1 MFESPEFW
9 VGVSFVIFVALVYR
23 PVSAKLAVALDDRA
37 AKIKAELDEAVRLR
51 EEAQALLARYQR
63 QQNDAVKEAEEIT
76 AQARTTSEAF
86 ASQAAKSLEE
96 LLKRREIQA
105 TDRIARAEQEA
116 VAEVRARAVDLAIG
130 ATRRLLVESL
140 DDKARAAS
148 VDAAIGDL
156 ATKLH

>member
-9 VGVSFVIFVALVYR
+9 VGVAFVIFVALVYR
-23 PVSAKLAVALDDRA
+23 PISAKLAAALDDRA

-63 QQNDAVKEAEEIT
+63 QQNDAVKEAEEIIT
-76 AQARTTSEAF
+76 QARETSEAF
-86 ASQAAKSLEE
+86 ATQAAKSLEE
-96 LLKRREIQA
+96 LLKRREIQV

-130 ATRRLLVESL
+130 ATRRLLVGTL